1 MKTCSF
7 IPVIL
12 KSHFFCTKVK
22 CPNCLTRIINAV
34 TENNFFEE
42 INFFAYQKKKKNSP
56 QALLPPIEQMSDA
69 ILSGKCG
76 IAVVPDLEEWFDSV
90 LRKGAIYKLHK
101 EGINNNLLL
110 VYSSE

>member
-1 MKTCSF
+1 MP
-7 IPVIL
+7 I
-12 KSHFFCTKVK
+12 
-22 CPNCLTRIINAV
+22 
-34 TENNFFEE
+34 
-42 INFFAYQKKKKNSP
+42 KKKKNSP

-76 IAVVPDLEEWFDSV
+76 IAVVPDLEESFDSV
-90 LRKGAIYKLHK
+90 LRKGAIFKLHK